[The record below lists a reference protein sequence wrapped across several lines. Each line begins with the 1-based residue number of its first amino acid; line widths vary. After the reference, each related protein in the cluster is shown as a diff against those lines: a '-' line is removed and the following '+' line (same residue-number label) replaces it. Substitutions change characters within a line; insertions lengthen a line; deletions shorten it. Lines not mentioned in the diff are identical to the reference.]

1 MSYQPFITSVRRFPY
16 PYRAMLAICSDLDE
30 TPDRKVYWEIMR
42 FLNTTETTA
51 MGPGVG
57 LDVGNSIYFDM
68 PPEQF
73 SYWNTDDAGREMVRS
88 LIHSGH
94 IDCLHSY
101 GDLAITRAHAGRAL
115 DELARHDCRLE
126 IWVDHGKAPTNFGA
140 DVTRGYGDIPGH
152 EAYHADLTIAHGVRY
167 VWRGRVTSVIG
178 QDVPASI
185 DGLWTSRHPVASGWT
200 VGKELAKRVLA
211 RRGSVKYA
219 IQADNQVLGEGRLR
233 DGEAVDEFLRCNPH
247 WGGVS
252 SCETATG
259 IGEVLTDSML
269 GRLVMREGV
278 CILYTHLGKVKD
290 PRTPFPPAAVAG
302 LRRLAKAHRD
312 DKILVTTTRRALG
325 YLSARDR
332 VGWSGHREKDLLT
345 ISVGRGSGA
354 RSGGPP
360 NACSEL
366 MGLSFYVPD
375 HRRYRILIDGA
386 PVESLQVNP
395 PDRTGRPSVSLP
407 WKRSCFPDQ

>member
-1 MSYQPFITSVRRFPY
+1 
-16 PYRAMLAICSDLDE
+16 MLAICSDLDE
-30 TPDRKVYWEIMR
+30 TPDRKCYWEIMR

-57 LDVGNSIYFDM
+57 LEVGNSIYFDM

-73 SYWNTDDAGREMVRS
+73 SYWNTDDAGREMIRS

-101 GDLAITRAHAGRAL
+101 GDLAATRAHAGRAL
-115 DELARHDCRLE
+115 DELARHDCCLE

-152 EAYHADLTIAHGVRY
+152 KAYHADLTIAHGVRY

-185 DGLWTSRHPVASGWT
+185 GGLWTSRHPVASVRT
-200 VGKELAKRVLA
+200 VGKELAKRALA

-219 IQADNQVLGEGRLR
+219 IHAENWVLRRDRLR
-233 DGEAVDEFLRCNPH
+233 DGRGIREFLRCNPH

-252 SCETATG
+252 SCETALG

-269 GRLVMREGV
+269 ERLVMREGI

-290 PRTPFPPAAVAG
+290 PRTPLPPAAVAG
-302 LRRLAKAHRD
+302 LRRLAKAHRE

-325 YLSARDR
+325 YLSARDSVECSAHQEGNLLGIEVQSCR
-332 VGWSGHREKDLLT
+332 DHGRESGEVCAQDL
-345 ISVGRGSGA
+345 A
-354 RSGGPP
+354 
-360 NACSEL
+360 
-366 MGLSFYVPD
+366 GLAFYVPD
-375 HRRYRILIDGA
+375 HLDCRVSVDGA
-386 PVESLQVNP
+386 TRGDLQVNS
-395 PDRTGRPSVSLP
+395 PDHTGQRSVSFPWSRLELP
-407 WKRSCFPDQ
+407 PL